1 MTRFEV
7 GGRQLCVHVLE
18 TEGNWLK
25 VVDAA
30 VVKKQEALDGMQK
43 NSSTSVGYL

>member
-7 GGRQLCVHVLE
+7 GGSCASMFWKQ
-18 TEGNWLK
+18 GNWLK

-43 NSSTSVGYL
+43 PAPHL